1 MKNPEFTGQP
11 IETTVHGNPAPGSPA
26 GGIRIRAAGGR
37 HGPPGP
43 RGDAGGPYAGRQ
55 IQFSSLARR
64 AAWKR
69 LTAPSLAMRSAT

>member
-11 IETTVHGNPAPGSPA
+11 IETTVHGNPAPGSP
-26 GGIRIRAAGGR
+26 AGGR